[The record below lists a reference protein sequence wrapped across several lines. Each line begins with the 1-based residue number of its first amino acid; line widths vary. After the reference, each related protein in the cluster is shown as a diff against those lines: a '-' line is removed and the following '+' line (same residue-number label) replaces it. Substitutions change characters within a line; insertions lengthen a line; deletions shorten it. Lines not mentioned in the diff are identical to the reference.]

1 MKPRKQKSQSVKQL
15 ANNANMDLDD
25 ALVTLWEAGLDHLM
39 NPTDHVKSNELNIA
53 QNALGLATKKVTV
66 TF

>member
-1 MKPRKQKSQSVKQL
+1 
-15 ANNANMDLDD
+15 MDLDD

-53 QNALGLATKKVTV
+53 QNAFVMTLVKQGFFGVG
-66 TF
+66 